1 MKKIKSY
8 FIISISVSALSF
20 PLQGFAFQ
28 SNTSDLKSDAYSQT
42 FSLTFSAGSLSAKIE
57 KVSIGSVLKKFS
69 DVVGVDITVSEAR
82 ANEFISVDFSDL
94 PLQKGIQRILGENYT
109 LVYDNSNSQILTN
122 IRIVNNF
129 SMSNTVA
136 GKTWIR
142 FSPEIDLAKTKQN
155 RDELEKLVFLG
166 KLPNDSGNV
175 DSEVLINL
183 ALNDANTRVRKLAFL
198 ALAKQAGTKTV
209 KSVLLKSLENYSNQ
223 EVQSFAQSLLKQLDD
238 NDDNLVIV
246 SAVNKSLPFYSSVSS
261 NVPTQ
266 SKVSEDQTAA
276 PKNSDAASLN
286 QDGKEISTPEA
297 VVEKKDNDQLQV
309 RNPEKDNQEKNEIEP
324 NKQQKDEEKGSK
336 ENKDN
341 EAQSENETEKN
352 KEEKSDP
359 QQTFKQ
365 KLDEADPQDILPILT
380 EGIRQGLEVDV
391 ATLDQFASD
400 DYPVELRQTAIEEI
414 VDQLGYQDG
423 YEYLKQKIAVESE
436 PEMTEFIKAVGVQFI
451 NDAKWITKKTF
462 DRSPFQ

>member
-20 PLQGFAFQ
+20 PLQGLAFQ
-28 SNTSDLKSDAYSQT
+28 ASKSDANGQV
-42 FSLTFSAGSLSAKIE
+42 FSLTLSEGTISATIDHVPMGE
-57 KVSIGSVLKKFS
+57 VLKRFS
-69 DVVGVDITVSEAR
+69 DVAEVDITVSEAR
-82 ANEFISVDFSDL
+82 AKEIVSVDFTNL
-94 PLQKGIQRILGENYT
+94 TLQKGIQRILGENYT
-109 LVYDNSNSQILTN
+109 LIYGSFDFQKLTD

-155 RDELEKLVFLG
+155 REELEKLVFLG

-183 ALNDANTRVRKLAFL
+183 ALNDANTQVRKLAFL
-198 ALAKQAGTKTV
+198 ALAKQAGTETV

-223 EVQSFAQSLLKQLDD
+223 EVQSFAHSLLKQLDD
-238 NDDNLVIV
+238 DNLVMA
-246 SAVNKSLPFYSSVSS
+246 SAVNKSLPLYSSISS
-261 NVPTQ
+261 NTPAQ
-266 SKVSEDQTAA
+266 SKVSEDQAA
-276 PKNSDAASLN
+276 VSKNSDAASLN
-286 QDGKEISTPEA
+286 QDSKNISAPET
-297 VVEKKDNDQLQV
+297 VVEKNDNDQQQAN
-309 RNPEKDNQEKNEIEP
+309 NPEKNNQEKNEIEP
-324 NKQQKDEEKGSK
+324 NQQQKDEEKGS
-336 ENKDN
+336 EANKDN
-341 EAQSENETEKN
+341 ETQPENEAEKN

-414 VDQLGYQDG
+414 VDRLGYQDG
-423 YEYLKQKIAVESE
+423 YDYLKQKIAAEPE
-436 PEMTEFIKAVGVQFI
+436 PEMVEFIKAIGVQFI
-451 NDAKWITKKTF
+451 NEAKWITKKTF
-462 DRSPFQ
+462 DRTPFQ